1 MSASSITYIILAL
14 LIVVLVFFTQCQR
27 SEIRS
32 QKAEIEQNEAKED
45 ALQAQ
50 LEETIAQR
58 DADRR
63 RIIETAR
70 RLDEALTLFVN
81 NSEEAHYDHEE
92 RMESMAEI
100 KTPEAVDWL
109 CEPVPDDIRRLF
121 GCDTADEFGAR
132 SEARSAYGIDAAVH

>member
-1 MSASSITYIILAL
+1 MSVSPSSITIVILFLTVA
-14 LIVVLVFFTQCQR
+14 VLFAVSHHLR
-27 SEIRS
+27 GELA
-32 QKAEIEQNEAKED
+32 KARQETADIH
-45 ALQAQ
+45 AQ
-50 LEETIAQR
+50 LAETIAQR

-63 RIIETAR
+63 RIIDAAR

-100 KTPEAVDWL
+100 ETPEAVDWL

-132 SEARSAYGIDAAVH
+132 SEARPTDGIDAAVH

>member
-1 MSASSITYIILAL
+1 MSVSPSSITIVILFLTVA
-14 LIVVLVFFTQCQR
+14 VLFAVSHHLR
-27 SEIRS
+27 GELA
-32 QKAEIEQNEAKED
+32 KARQETADIH
-45 ALQAQ
+45 AQ
-50 LEETIAQR
+50 LAETIAQR

-63 RIIETAR
+63 RIIDAAR

-100 KTPEAVDWL
+100 ETPEAVDWL

-132 SEARSAYGIDAAVH
+132 SEARSADGIDAAVH

>member
-1 MSASSITYIILAL
+1 MSVSPSNITIVILFLTVA
-14 LIVVLVFFTQCQR
+14 VLFAVSHHLRGELAKARQET
-27 SEIRS
+27 
-32 QKAEIEQNEAKED
+32 AEIH
-45 ALQAQ
+45 AQ
-50 LEETIAQR
+50 LDEAIAQR

-63 RIIETAR
+63 RIIDAAK

-100 KTPEAVDWL
+100 ETPEAVDWL

-121 GCDTADEFGAR
+121 GCETADDFDTR
-132 SEARSAYGIDAAVH
+132 SEDRPTDGIDAAVH

>member
-1 MSASSITYIILAL
+1 MSVSPSSITIVILFLTVA
-14 LIVVLVFFTQCQR
+14 VLFAVSHHLR
-27 SEIRS
+27 GELA
-32 QKAEIEQNEAKED
+32 KARQETADIH
-45 ALQAQ
+45 AQ
-50 LEETIAQR
+50 LTEAIAQR

-63 RIIETAR
+63 RIIDAAK

-100 KTPEAVDWL
+100 ETPEAVDWL

-132 SEARSAYGIDAAVH
+132 SEARPTDGIDAAVH

>member
-1 MSASSITYIILAL
+1 MSVSPSSITIVILFLTVA
-14 LIVVLVFFTQCQR
+14 VLFAVSHHLRGELAKARQET
-27 SEIRS
+27 
-32 QKAEIEQNEAKED
+32 AEIH
-45 ALQAQ
+45 AQ
-50 LEETIAQR
+50 LAETIAQR

-63 RIIETAR
+63 RIIDAAR

-100 KTPEAVDWL
+100 ETPEAVDWL

-132 SEARSAYGIDAAVH
+132 SEARPADGIDAAVH